1 MKKDKV
7 VRTKLIKNMVV
18 NLVLFTV
25 IFSIFSL
32 FIWVQ
37 VNNYLYNSAD
47 EELYQYKK
55 QLEELS
61 KYVTITESKIFP
73 ETTDA
78 NDELIEGVQNN
89 IDKIANPRVETILRD
104 SAGKVLATSLK
115 VKSYADYLN
124 NTDFSEDTVDKIYE
138 ISINYKYF

>member
-55 QLEELS
+55 KLEEIS

-78 NDELIEGVQNN
+78 NDELIE
-89 IDKIANPRVETILRD
+89 L
-104 SAGKVLATSLK
+104 SLIHI
-115 VKSYADYLN
+115 
-124 NTDFSEDTVDKIYE
+124 FQ
-138 ISINYKYF
+138 